1 MFKALL
7 LISSA
12 IISVAAQFE
21 SAVDGCLGRAPD
33 QPTAG
38 NTGVDPEDRNVSL
51 LKVKMTPEYRVKKI
65 KGCIS
70 TGVLRKI
77 EVTLHDPE
85 TEETLKLDHIG
96 RNSGIDKCTVL
107 DLEDEEF
114 VKTIEVNYVRNYV
127 RSVGMIT
134 TEG

>member
-12 IISVAAQFE
+12 IVSVSAQFE
-21 SAVDGCLGRAPD
+21 SAVEGCLGRAPNQ
-33 QPTAG
+33 QPAG
-38 NTGVDPEDRNVSL
+38 NPNADAEDRNVSL

-65 KGCIS
+65 KGCIA

-96 RNSGIDKCTVL
+96 RNSGIDKCSVIN
-107 DLEDEEF
+107 LEDEEF

-127 RSVGMIT
+127 RSVGLIT

>member
-1 MFKALL
+1 
-7 LISSA
+7 
-12 IISVAAQFE
+12 
-21 SAVDGCLGRAPD
+21 
-33 QPTAG
+33 
-38 NTGVDPEDRNVSL
+38 
-51 LKVKMTPEYRVKKI
+51 MTPQYRVKKI

-77 EVTLHDPE
+77 EVTLGNPE
-85 TEETLKLDHIG
+85 TGETLKLDHIG

-107 DLEDEEF
+107 NLEDEEF

-134 TEG
+134 TEGNTIVWGTP